1 MQTVIGPV
9 GSRNTLLEDISL
21 TGPLAPVNSLGA
33 IDSANSLYHGST
45 IYDAISSGEIYPT
58 RCESALNVSKDRI
71 LREESLSERL
81 KRIETVLNIPTRDIE
96 MENKY
101 PRLKQLFEEY
111 MQELEKL
118 KTWERLND

>member
-33 IDSANSLYHGST
+33 IDSKSLFHGST

-81 KRIETVLNIPTRDIE
+81 NRIETVLNIPTRDLE